1 MPELPEVETI
11 VRGLAPAICGRT
23 VDRAELLFK
32 PLLRRGP
39 KGGLAVLA
47 GRRVLGVRRRG
58 KMALIECDG
67 SITLVFHLKMT
78 GQLLLAGREAEPPD
92 KHTRLVVKFRDGGPE
107 LRFRDIRK
115 FGFLLCVRGDAEGE
129 CAELACLGPE
139 PLGLGLEEF
148 ARAIRK
154 RKGRIKG
161 ILLDQ
166 TVISGIG
173 NIYADEMLFDA
184 GIHPETPAAA
194 LSTNDVA
201 RLWEAM
207 GSVLAAAIEAKG
219 SSLRDYVDAD
229 GQAGEFQAS
238 HKVYGREG
246 EPCVRCGGPVK
257 RTVVGGRG
265 THFCPRCQRKKRGRT
280 GRNKAV
286 ITSPAA
292 STKPVKRR

>member
-23 VDRAELLFK
+23 IDRAELLFK

-39 KGGLAVLA
+39 KGGLAALA
-47 GRRVLGVRRRG
+47 GRRVLGARRRG
-58 KMALIECDG
+58 KMALIECEG
-67 SITLVFHLKMT
+67 GITLVFHLKMT
-78 GQLLLAGREAEPPD
+78 GQLLLAAPGAEPPD

-107 LRFRDIRK
+107 LWFRDIRK
-115 FGFLLCVRGDAEGE
+115 FGFLVCVSGDPEAG

-148 ARAIRK
+148 VRALGK

-161 ILLDQ
+161 VLLDQ
-166 TVISGIG
+166 TVIAGIG

-184 GIHPETPAAA
+184 AIHPETPASA
-194 LSTNDVA
+194 LSKNDVA
-201 RLWEAM
+201 RLW
-207 GSVLAAAIEAKG
+207 GSMRKVLAAAIEAKG

-229 GQAGEFQAS
+229 GRAGEFQLS

-246 EPCVRCGGPVK
+246 EPCMRCGRPV
-257 RTVVGGRG
+257 RRIVVGGRG
-265 THFCPRCQRKKRGRT
+265 TYFCPRCQRRKRGRVD
-280 GRNKAV
+280 RW
-286 ITSPAA
+286 
-292 STKPVKRR
+292 